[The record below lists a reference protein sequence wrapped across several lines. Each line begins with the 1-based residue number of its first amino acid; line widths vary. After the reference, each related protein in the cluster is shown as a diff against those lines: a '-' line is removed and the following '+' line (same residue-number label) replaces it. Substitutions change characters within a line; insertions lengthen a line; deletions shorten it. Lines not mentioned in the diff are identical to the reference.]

1 MKSITI
7 VGSGTA
13 GLCSAVYFKQMF
25 PLFDITVVSSS
36 NIGIIGVGEGSTEHW
51 KDFQT
56 FCEIP
61 VMEMMRETRATHK
74 YGIRFENW
82 TNHTPDYFHS
92 VAADGRLHKGSFIAS
107 YVYASQNDLLLTDIF
122 SSPGLRV
129 NKIENSDMPHMNT
142 NQYHFD
148 TFKLNEYFVK
158 LCVRRGINM
167 VDGEVEAVELN
178 TENGFIEAI
187 VLKDGSKVTSD
198 FFIDASGFRR
208 ILMSQM
214 EDQEFKSFSDYL
226 PCDSAIAFPTKSDP
240 SGEIRPYTRAV
251 ALKSGWMWEIP
262 TQDRRGNGYVYSSQ
276 YCSEGQA
283 IAEVSEVH
291 GFNVVPAKSI
301 KFNAGYYRKT
311 WQKNCVAVGLASSF
325 VEPLEATSIGSTLQ
339 QIKLLCSYLPTFSP
353 SSSKTVSEYHRIMDS
368 VMDNILAMVS
378 LHYVSDRTD
387 SEMWGNQSDIAVPDL
402 LCHLLDIWGERAP
415 EFHDVPSTGFELF
428 GVNHFWHVAQGQGV
442 LNLGNLPKQMEAH
455 SARETVEMY
464 MMISQGKRAQAE
476 LLDHAESFAML
487 Q

>member
-13 GLCSAVYFKQMF
+13 GLCSAIYLKQMF
-25 PLFDITVVSSS
+25 PQFNITIVSSS
-36 NIGIIGVGEGSTEHW
+36 NVGIIGVGEGSTEHW

-56 FCEIP
+56 FCEID
-61 VMEMMRETRATHK
+61 VLEMIRETRATHK

-92 VAADGRLHKGSFIAS
+92 VSAEGRLFKGSFIAS
-107 YVYASQNDLLLTDIF
+107 YVYALQNDLLLTDIF
-122 SSPGLRV
+122 SSQGLRL
-129 NKIENSDMPHMNT
+129 NKIENSENPHLNT

-148 TFKLNEYFVK
+148 TFKLNEYFTN
-158 LCVRRGINM
+158 LCIKRGIKM
-167 VDGEVEAVELN
+167 IDGEVEAIELDA
-178 TENGFIEAI
+178 ENGFIESIA
-187 VLKDGSKVTSD
+187 LKDGSKVSSD

-208 ILMSQM
+208 VLMSQM
-214 EDQEFKSFSDYL
+214 EDQRFESFADYL
-226 PCDSAIAFPTKSDP
+226 PCDSAIAFPTASDP
-240 SGEIRPYTRAV
+240 SGEIRPYTRAI
-251 ALKSGWMWEIP
+251 ALKYGWMWEIP
-262 TQDRRGNGYVYSSQ
+262 TQDRRGNGYVYSSR
-276 YCSEGQA
+276 YCSEDQA
-283 IAEVSEVH
+283 IAEASEVH
-291 GFNVVPAKSI
+291 GFDVVPAKSI

-353 SSSKTVSEYHRIMDS
+353 ASSKTVSEYHRVMDS

-378 LHYVSDRTD
+378 LHYISDRND
-387 SEMWGNQSDIAVPDL
+387 SDMWRGQADRTVPDL
-402 LCHLLDIWGERAP
+402 LGHLLDIWAERAP

-442 LNLGNLPKQMEAH
+442 LNFNNASKQMEAH
-455 SARETVEMY
+455 SARDTVEMY
-464 MMISQGKRAQAE
+464 LMRSQGMRQQAE
-476 LLDHAESFAML
+476 LIDHAKSFTLL